1 MWTDDYIGIPFLPD
15 GRDRDGL
22 DCYGLVCLVYRDRLG
37 VDLPGIR
44 GIYSRNTA
52 GCLKRVA
59 RAMAEEKLK
68 WRKVEVPAPYDVV
81 MLRTGEYAWHVGLVI
96 DKRRML
102 HVLEGTDTM
111 IDEYAGLEWR
121 HRIEGFYRYAG

>member
-68 WRKVEVPAPYDVV
+68 WRKRV
-81 MLRTGEYAWHVGLVI
+81 
-96 DKRRML
+96 
-102 HVLEGTDTM
+102 
-111 IDEYAGLEWR
+111 
-121 HRIEGFYRYAG
+121 

>member
-1 MWTDDYIGIPFLPD
+1 MWTDSYIGIPFLPD

-44 GIYSRNTA
+44 GIYSQNTI

-68 WRKVEVPAPYDVV
+68 WRKVDVPALYDVV

-102 HVLEGTDTM
+102 HVMEGADTM
-111 IDEYAGLEWR
+111 IDEYTGLEWR
-121 HRIEGFYRYAG
+121 DRIEGFYRHAG